1 MLEWFKLY
9 NPFPGNSNL
18 ISIRNAVVGDSR
30 INCHMAKEEDIL
42 GIKRIEGS
50 KFHTVKSKIND
61 RVQLLTLMSNTIK
74 VQSLSINLATLF
86 QRISI
91 TKQSDE
97 ELKNFLA
104 YELCSFLLP
113 LFDEGGMRKGTKSSL
128 YKASKSC
135 TQDFK
140 AESSVYIIAIGYL
153 LQRVWT
159 INL

>member
-1 MLEWFKLY
+1 
-9 NPFPGNSNL
+9 
-18 ISIRNAVVGDSR
+18 
-30 INCHMAKEEDIL
+30 MAKAEDIL

-50 KFHTVKSKIND
+50 NFHTVKSKIND

-74 VQSLSINLATLF
+74 VHDESLSINPTTLLK
-86 QRISI
+86 RISI

-97 ELKNFLA
+97 ELENFLT

-113 LFDEGGMRKGTKSSL
+113 LFDEAGMRKGTNSSL

-135 TQDFK
+135 TQDFN
-140 AESSVYIIAIGYL
+140 AESSVYIIAGVYL

-159 INL
+159 IDL